1 MPVPNG
7 KKSRVIALSFNYDNY
22 IEVVSATYVAYDHEL
37 SEIEEDESDQEDTNL
52 TVKQKIKESLLISK

>member
-37 SEIEEDESDQEDTNL
+37 SEIEEDESNQEDTNL
-52 TVKQKIKESLLISK
+52 NAKQ